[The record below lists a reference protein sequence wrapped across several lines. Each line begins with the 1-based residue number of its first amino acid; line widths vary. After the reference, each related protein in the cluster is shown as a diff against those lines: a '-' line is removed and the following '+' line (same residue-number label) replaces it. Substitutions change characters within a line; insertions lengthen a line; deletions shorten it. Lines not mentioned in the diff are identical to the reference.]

1 MKEEEIY
8 LKLYVTNFV
17 FLSNLIFINLEIFLQ
32 IP

>member
-1 MKEEEIY
+1 MREEEIY